1 MNRLTLLH
9 FLVFMSDFVA
19 SWFKSYSIYLA
30 GERKEQA
37 TNAFENVFTA
47 LWENQYGRIIAGL
60 LAESFFLYEF
70 IDFNFEVFIQL
81 AAMVN
86 WKNADEHGNT
96 QLTDLKDIQDLL
108 QWNGYQLC
116 ASYLYKVLFSG
127 IVYRVLVAIV

>member
-1 MNRLTLLH
+1 
-9 FLVFMSDFVA
+9 MSDFVA
-19 SWFKSYSIYLA
+19 TWFKSYSIYLA

-70 IDFNFEVFIQL
+70 IDFNFGVFIQL

-86 WKNADEHGNT
+86 WKNADEQGDT

-108 QWNGYQLC
+108 QWNGCQIC
-116 ASYLYKVLFSG
+116 ANCLYKVLFAG
-127 IVYRVLVAIV
+127 MVYRVLVAIV